1 MADKTYTD
9 DEKRTLR
16 VLKMQE
22 GDLAQLREQKQG
34 ELHDLDNM
42 AKRLSAMKERV
53 KSLAEMTGT
62 ELPEE
67 HHAPTLTQAK
77 TKERMD
83 RSEIP
88 SWESLE
94 KKADQHHIRKDVVVE
109 DLLSNKEINHA
120 ISELER
126 IHNEFAARIFICG
139 IIF

>member
-83 RSEIP
+83 RRFRRGSH
-88 SWESLE
+88 L
-94 KKADQHHIRKDVVVE
+94 KRKPT
-109 DLLSNKEINHA
+109 NI
-120 ISELER
+120 ISGR
-126 IHNEFAARIFICG
+126 MSS
-139 IIF
+139 